1 MLSGA
6 RRRAFPH
13 NDWQALDRPCWRRF
27 GSEYRR
33 VLVVIEGVYSMDGDY
48 PDLPQVRRSQAAPQG
63 LPDDRRSP
71 FDGDHGPRGRG
82 IGEHFGVDPPSV
94 DLWMGTL
101 SKSFGSC
108 GGYIAGCRE
117 LVEYLKYTAPGFVY
131 SVGIPPPTA
140 AAALASLRLLEQEPQ
155 RVSQLQA
162 RSRLFLQLAR
172 QQGLNT
178 GLSNNTPIV
187 PVIIGNSLHALRLSR
202 QLFERGINVQPILYP
217 AVEEKAARL
226 RFFISCCHSEEQIHQ
241 AVAATAE
248 ELRQINP
255 AYFAPSGG

>member
-1 MLSGA
+1 MIDEA
-6 RRRAFPH
+6 H
-13 NDWQALDRPCWRRF
+13 
-27 GSEYRR
+27 
-33 VLVVIEGVYSMDGDY
+33 SMGTMGN
-48 PDLPQVRRSQAAPQG
+48 RG
-63 LPDDRRSP
+63 
-71 FDGDHGPRGRG
+71 HG
-82 IGEHFGVDPPSV
+82 IAEHFGVDPPSV

-117 LVEYLKYTAPGFVY
+117 VVEYLKYTSPGFVY

-140 AAALASLRLLEQEPQ
+140 AAALAALRLLEQEPQ

-187 PVIIGNSLHALRLSR
+187 PVIIGNSLDALRLSR

-217 AVEEKAARL
+217 AVEEQASRL

-241 AVAATAE
+241 AVAAIAE